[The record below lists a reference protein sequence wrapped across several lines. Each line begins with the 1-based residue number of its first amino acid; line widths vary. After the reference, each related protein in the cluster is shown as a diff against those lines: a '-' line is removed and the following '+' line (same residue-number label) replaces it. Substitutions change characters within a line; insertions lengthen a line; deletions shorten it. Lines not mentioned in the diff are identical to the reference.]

1 MLLGDT
7 SLSDEFCPVGIGH
20 LGTVPAAAA
29 PTFHHISQSS
39 FITSEEIQI
48 LLLCGLVTRRIHIRA
63 LVVLSPT
70 TPCDIVAGTHGRT
83 LINDLLESERS
94 VVTNLHLS
102 LLTTLG
108 CHEYNT
114 VSTTATI
121 NSGRRSI
128 LQNVDALD
136 IAGVQRLNATGLKGH
151 TVNHIERPPASRDR
165 TLTTDSDAT

>member
-29 PTFHHISQSS
+29 PTFQYVVPCGLVAI
-39 FITSEEIQI
+39 EE
-48 LLLCGLVTRRIHIRA
+48 LLVLFLCGLVARGVLVGT
-63 LVVLSPT
+63 LVVLGPT
-70 TPCDIVAGTHGRT
+70 APCDIVAGTHGRT
-83 LINDLLESERS
+83 LVDNLLEGERS
-94 VVTNLHLS
+94 VVAYLHLS

-114 VSTTATI
+114 VSTTATVD
-121 NSGRRSI
+121 SGRRGI

-165 TLTTDSDAT
+165 TLTTDCDAT